1 MVEVRDLH
9 MHFGAIR
16 ALTGVS
22 FTAPD
27 GTITGLLG
35 ENGAGKT
42 TTLNIVSGLHQPT
55 RGRVVVDGDAAGAA
69 APTGRRLRVGALL
82 DQKGLYTRLTARE
95 NVAYFGALRGFS
107 GTDLT
112 RRVQRALAIVGLETE
127 AERRTEGFSQGERMK
142 VALARAIVHTPK
154 NLVLDEPTNG
164 LDIPSARGFKAALK
178 RMRDEGTCI
187 ILSSH
192 IIHDVVALCDEV
204 VIISRG
210 RTVIQGDPAAVTR
223 KAGCATLEE
232 AFMALSGRQED
243 ATCLAM

>member
-42 TTLNIVSGLHQPT
+42 TTLNIVSGLHSPT
-55 RGRVVVDGDAAGAA
+55 RGNVVVDGEETDAPAE
-69 APTGRRLRVGALL
+69 RRQRVGALL
-82 DQKGLYTRLTARE
+82 DQKGLYVKLTARE

-107 GTDLT
+107 GGELA
-112 RRVQRALAIVGLETE
+112 RRVQRALAIVGLESE

-142 VALARAIVHTPK
+142 VALARAIVHTPR
-154 NLVLDEPTNG
+154 NLLLDEPTNG
-164 LDIPSARGFKAALK
+164 LDIPSARGFKAALR

-192 IIHDVVALCDEV
+192 IIHDVLALCDEV
-204 VIISRG
+204 VIIARG
-210 RTVIQGDPAAVTR
+210 RTVIQGNPDAVSRAA
-223 KAGCATLEE
+223 GSATLEE
-232 AFMALSGRQED
+232 AFMVLSGRQED
-243 ATCLAM
+243 ATCLAV

>member
-27 GTITGLLG
+27 GAITGLLG

-55 RGRVVVDGDAAGAA
+55 RGRVVFDDDAAGAA

-107 GTDLT
+107 GAELT
-112 RRVQRALAIVGLETE
+112 RRVQRALAIVGLESE

-154 NLVLDEPTNG
+154 NLLLDEPTNG

-210 RTVIQGDPAAVTR
+210 RTVVQGDPNAVTR

>member
-42 TTLNIVSGLHQPT
+42 TTLNIVSGLHSPT
-55 RGRVVVDGDAAGAA
+55 RGHVVVDGEETDTPA
-69 APTGRRLRVGALL
+69 GRRQRVGALL
-82 DQKGLYTRLTARE
+82 DQKGLYVKLTARE

-107 GTDLT
+107 GGELA
-112 RRVQRALAIVGLETE
+112 RRVQRALAIVGLESE

-142 VALARAIVHTPK
+142 VALARAIVHTPR
-154 NLVLDEPTNG
+154 NLLLDEPTNG
-164 LDIPSARGFKAALK
+164 LDIPSARGFKAALR

-192 IIHDVVALCDEV
+192 IIHDVLALCDEV
-204 VIISRG
+204 VIIARG
-210 RTVIQGDPAAVTR
+210 RTVIQGNPDAVSRAA
-223 KAGCATLEE
+223 GSGTLEE
-232 AFMALSGRQED
+232 AFMVLSGRQED
-243 ATCLAM
+243 ATCLAV

>member
-42 TTLNIVSGLHQPT
+42 TTLNIVGGLHSPT
-55 RGRVVVDGDAAGAA
+55 QGNVVVDGEETDTPA
-69 APTGRRLRVGALL
+69 GRRQRVGALL
-82 DQKGLYTRLTARE
+82 DQKGLYVKLTARE
-95 NVAYFGALRGFS
+95 NVAYFGALRGF
-107 GTDLT
+107 GGGELA
-112 RRVQRALAIVGLETE
+112 RQVQRALAIVGLESE

-142 VALARAIVHTPK
+142 VALARAIVHTPR
-154 NLVLDEPTNG
+154 NLLLDEPTNG
-164 LDIPSARGFKAALK
+164 LDIPSARGFKAALR

-192 IIHDVVALCDEV
+192 IIHDVLALCDEV
-204 VIISRG
+204 VIIARG
-210 RTVIQGDPAAVTR
+210 RTVIQGNPDAVSRAA
-223 KAGCATLEE
+223 GSATLEE
-232 AFMALSGRQED
+232 AFMVLSGRQEN
-243 ATCLAM
+243 ATCLAV

>member
-1 MVEVRDLH
+1 MVEVWDLH
-9 MHFGAIR
+9 MHFGAVR
-16 ALTGVS
+16 ALTGIS

-42 TTLNIVSGLHQPT
+42 TTLNIVSGLHQPA
-55 RGRVVVDGDAAGAA
+55 RGDVVVDGTGAA
-69 APTGRRLRVGALL
+69 APTERRQRVGALL
-82 DQKGLYTRLTARE
+82 DQKGLYARLTARE
-95 NVAYFGALRGFS
+95 NVAYFGALRGFT
-107 GTDLT
+107 GAELA
-112 RRVQRALAIVGLETE
+112 RRVQRALAIVGLESN

-154 NLVLDEPTNG
+154 NLLLDEPTNG
-164 LDIPSARGFKAALK
+164 LDIPSARGFKTALR

-192 IIHDVVALCDEV
+192 IIHDVVELCDEV
-204 VIISRG
+204 AIIARG
-210 RTVIQGDPAAVTR
+210 RTVIQGDPVAVSR

-232 AFMALSGRQED
+232 AFMVLTGRQED
-243 ATCLAM
+243 ATCLAV

>member
-9 MHFGAIR
+9 MHFGAVT
-16 ALTGVS
+16 ALAGTS

-27 GTITGLLG
+27 GMITGLLG

-42 TTLNIVSGLHQPT
+42 TTLNIVSGLHQPA
-55 RGRVVVDGDAAGAA
+55 RGTVVVDSAEAD
-69 APTGRRLRVGALL
+69 APTDRRRRVGALL

-95 NVAYFGALRGFS
+95 NVAYFGALRGFA
-107 GTDLT
+107 GGELT
-112 RRVQRALAIVGLETE
+112 RRVQRALTIVGLESD

-154 NLVLDEPTNG
+154 NLLLDEPTNG

-178 RMRDEGTCI
+178 RMRDEGICI

-192 IIHDVVALCDEV
+192 IIQDVVALCDGV
-204 VIISRG
+204 VIISKG
-210 RTVIQGDPAAVTR
+210 RTVAHGEPGVVSR
-223 KAGCATLEE
+223 NAGCETLEE
-232 AFMALSGRQED
+232 AFMVLSGRRED
-243 ATCLAM
+243 PTCLAV

>member
-42 TTLNIVSGLHQPT
+42 TTLNIVSGLHSPT
-55 RGRVVVDGDAAGAA
+55 RGHVVVDGEETDAPA
-69 APTGRRLRVGALL
+69 GRRQRVGALL
-82 DQKGLYTRLTARE
+82 DQKGLYVKLTARE

-107 GTDLT
+107 GGELA
-112 RRVQRALAIVGLETE
+112 RRVQRALAIVGLESE

-142 VALARAIVHTPK
+142 VALARAIVHTPR
-154 NLVLDEPTNG
+154 NLLLDEPTNG
-164 LDIPSARGFKAALK
+164 LDIPSARGFKAALR

-192 IIHDVVALCDEV
+192 IIHDVLALCDEV
-204 VIISRG
+204 VIIARG
-210 RTVIQGDPAAVTR
+210 RTVIQGNPDAVSRAA
-223 KAGCATLEE
+223 GSATLEE
-232 AFMALSGRQED
+232 AFMVLSGRQED
-243 ATCLAM
+243 ATCLAV

>member
-55 RGRVVVDGDAAGAA
+55 RGRVVVDGDAA

-107 GTDLT
+107 GTELT
-112 RRVQRALAIVGLETE
+112 RRVQRALAIVGLESE

-154 NLVLDEPTNG
+154 NLLLDEPTNG

-210 RTVIQGDPAAVTR
+210 RTVVQGDPAAVTR
-223 KAGCATLEE
+223 KAGRATLEE

>member
-42 TTLNIVSGLHQPT
+42 TTLNIVSGLHSPT
-55 RGRVVVDGDAAGAA
+55 RGHVVVDGEETDAPA
-69 APTGRRLRVGALL
+69 GRRQRVGALL
-82 DQKGLYTRLTARE
+82 DQKGLYVKLTARE

-107 GTDLT
+107 GGELA
-112 RRVQRALAIVGLETE
+112 RRVQRALAIVGLESD

-142 VALARAIVHTPK
+142 VALARAIVHTPR
-154 NLVLDEPTNG
+154 NLLLDEPTNG
-164 LDIPSARGFKAALK
+164 LDIPSARGFKAALR

-192 IIHDVVALCDEV
+192 IIHDVLALCDEV
-204 VIISRG
+204 VIIARG
-210 RTVIQGDPAAVTR
+210 RTVIQGNPDAVSRAA
-223 KAGCATLEE
+223 GSATLEE
-232 AFMALSGRQED
+232 AFMVLSGRQED
-243 ATCLAM
+243 ATCLAV